1 MSEIYFQYVS
11 ILNCCNSLL
20 CRPSFPAA
28 MLGSNRC
35 EKISESRKE
44 PVSTIY
50 KPWQTILETR
60 DLSPLQPGSRSLIKA
75 EKSKPKQIGLGL
87 EYKKNN
93 WKKRSKC
100 LILFLFWIKL
110 LRWCLLEASLWDTSN
125 EYNTYNSA
133 YENMVLTAYIQC
145 PR

>member
-20 CRPSFPAA
+20 YRPSFPAA
-28 MLGSNRC
+28 MLGSDRC
-35 EKISESRKE
+35 EKISESKKD

-60 DLSPLQPGSRSLIKA
+60 DLSPLQPQGLAADPSLRLKNPSQN
-75 EKSKPKQIGLGL
+75 KL

-100 LILFLFWIKL
+100 LKLFLFWIKL
-110 LRWCLLEASLWDTSN
+110 LRLCLLEASLWDTSN
-125 EYNTYNSA
+125 EYNSYNWA
-133 YENMVLTAYIQC
+133 YENMVLTAYIQR